1 MPTRPSISYT
11 LWSPWGGASARD
23 RGKLQELR
31 RRLESNPEATVACV
45 LAGLALLAW
54 VATRR
59 FSFLGGD
66 GEDDQQRSVAVAA
79 RLQRFE
85 KEPARARRRR
95 SPLRAAPSR
104 RAFDDPPRHHPAAAT
119 DDLRLQV
126 HGEEVTV
133 RDGGYEPQRARAVL
147 DTGNAHM
154 TVIDEAFARRH
165 AIYAESSAFAPLGYT
180 TLRGINMGAETRAP
194 VVLAAV
200 TLRGREF
207 RIRAAVSPL
216 TRMDILVGMDI
227 LEALFADG
235 LALG

>member
-1 MPTRPSISYT
+1 
-11 LWSPWGGASARD
+11 
-23 RGKLQELR
+23 
-31 RRLESNPEATVACV
+31 
-45 LAGLALLAW
+45 
-54 VATRR
+54 
-59 FSFLGGD
+59 
-66 GEDDQQRSVAVAA
+66 
-79 RLQRFE
+79 
-85 KEPARARRRR
+85 
-95 SPLRAAPSR
+95 
-104 RAFDDPPRHHPAAAT
+104 
-119 DDLRLQV
+119 
-126 HGEEVTV
+126 
-133 RDGGYEPQRARAVL
+133 
-147 DTGNAHM
+147 M

-180 TLRGINMGAETRAP
+180 TLRGINPGAETRAP